1 MQTKIQKW
9 GNSLGLRI
17 PRSFAAEAQV
27 EEGATVDLSVE
38 EGRLLVRPLRVRKYA
53 LGALLRKVT
62 RRKLHGE
69 VSTGK
74 RVGREAW

>member
-1 MQTKIQKW
+1 MQTKIRKW

-17 PRSFAAEAQV
+17 PRAFALEARV

-38 EGRLLVRPLRVRKYA
+38 NGWLLVRPLRARKFA

-62 RRKLHGE
+62 RRNLHGE
-69 VSTGK
+69 IQTGTA
-74 RVGREAW
+74 VGREVW